1 MSRLCSFG
9 DGFTVAHGWGCPAT
23 FVITKNLGW
32 GCVLCGCEVVFRWI
46 YGVESGSLVVG
57 IHPEKIF
64 RDSKEKGGGY
74 GKTRPDVGAHRSWA
88 ER

>member
-1 MSRLCSFG
+1 MRSLRGSVVFSPMSRLFSFG

-23 FVITKNLGW
+23 FVITRILGGLVYW
-32 GCVLCGCEVVFRWI
+32 HEWVVACHWI

-64 RDSKEKGGGY
+64 EKQ
-74 GKTRPDVGAHRSWA
+74 
-88 ER
+88 